1 MDSFIY
7 NKSVTGKN
15 HLGRKGEITI
25 MGNLLAQG
33 ENIVIYEPPK
43 TGKTSLIQQTLY
55 NMRIEGKQYSLA
67 EQSLLGC
74 RKVEDAVCLIAGKVI
89 RSYFSTPSEYAAAV
103 REFLPDTHF
112 VFDLEVFQHT
122 DRVVSMNWELEE
134 ADLRAVLTLPYR
146 LSAAKGFQIL
156 IVLLE
161 EFQNIMLCEGGEWFC
176 RIFEQE
182 LKAVT
187 PEMRSAACWIFCGS
201 QFNAMKDI
209 FDVQRYFY
217 RCVERVAL
225 KPVDNK
231 DILEHIV
238 KGFLSTGKVVD
249 RDLMLGVCNRFKGN
263 LWYINHF
270 CSICDSLSKGYIMEP
285 VLVEALDSLISI
297 HQPRF
302 IAAMNDLTTFQVQLL
317 RAIIDGYKKF
327 SSAEVIRKYGLNSSA
342 NVRRLKDALSKKEI
356 VTFDEN
362 DDPQIL
368 DPLFEYWVTKYFFE
382 EKAA

>member
-1 MDSFIY
+1 MDTFIY

-15 HLGRKGEITI
+15 HLGRKAEATI
-25 MGNLLAQG
+25 LRNLLCQG

-43 TGKTSLIQQTLY
+43 AGKTSLVQQTLY
-55 NMRIEGKQYSLA
+55 NMRIEGKSHALA

-74 RKVEDAVCLIAGKVI
+74 RRVEDAVCLIAGKVI
-89 RSYFSTPSEYAAAV
+89 RTFATTPSEYAAAV

-122 DRVVSMNWELEE
+122 DRIVSMNWEMDEE
-134 ADLRAVLTLPYR
+134 DLRAVLTLPYR
-146 LSAAKGFQIL
+146 ISAAKGSQML

-161 EFQNIMLCEGGEWFC
+161 EFQNIMLCDRGEWFC
-176 RIFEQE
+176 KVFEQV
-182 LKAVT
+182 LKAAG
-187 PEMRSAACWIFCGS
+187 PEWHSSACWIFCGS
-201 QFNAMKDI
+201 QFNAMKEI

-225 KPVDNK
+225 KPVENK
-231 DILEHIV
+231 ETLEHIV

-285 VLVEALDSLISI
+285 VLVEALDSLLAI

-302 IAAMNDLTTFQVQLL
+302 IATMNDLTTFQVQLL
-317 RAIIDGYKKF
+317 KAIVDGYTKF

-342 NVRRLKDALSKKEI
+342 NVRRLKDALNKKEI

-362 DDPQIL
+362 DDPHIL
-368 DPLFEYWVTKYFFE
+368 DPLFEYWITTYYFNQ
-382 EKAA
+382 KL